1 MDTSLISR
9 KVERDDVNVY
19 YIPATQMSTDNGLDT
34 LANMILLGH
43 VIEKTQVIPEDMIRP
58 ALEKVV
64 SARHAWLL
72 EKNIEA
78 LNLGKNYK
86 GRATR
91 WISRLR

>member
-1 MDTSLISR
+1 
-9 KVERDDVNVY
+9 
-19 YIPATQMSTDNGLDT
+19 
-34 LANMILLGH
+34 
-43 VIEKTQVIPEDMIRP
+43 MIRP

-86 GRATR
+86 G
-91 WISRLR
+91 

>member
-43 VIEKTQVIPEDMIRP
+43 VIEETKVIPEEMIRP

-86 GRATR
+86 G
-91 WISRLR
+91 